1 METVFNEVYTK
12 FRINLY
18 KKLFGHL
25 NQRTSSLTAVETFCI
40 EAIHAMGR
48 PTIRQF
54 ADFVEISQANAAYK
68 VAKLISKGYLR
79 KVHSAND
86 KREYHLEVTEKYI
99 KRYGA
104 RYEYVAQVMQ
114 RIRERFTPEE
124 VDQLEWMLRV
134 IGQELMP

>member
-1 METVFNEVYTK
+1 MEAVFNEVYTK

-79 KVHSAND
+79 KVHSAQD
-86 KREYHLEVTEKYI
+86 RREYHLEVTEKYM

-104 RYEYVAQVMQ
+104 RYEYVAQVMR